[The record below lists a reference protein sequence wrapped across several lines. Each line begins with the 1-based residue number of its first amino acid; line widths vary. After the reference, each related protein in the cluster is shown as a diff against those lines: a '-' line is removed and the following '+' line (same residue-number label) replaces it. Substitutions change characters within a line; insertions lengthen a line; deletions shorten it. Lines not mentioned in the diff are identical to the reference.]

1 MADHEVAQICPN
13 GHIANSAMLLVPQH
27 NKEYCEKCGEK
38 TLAACP
44 KCGGTIRGAGGIG
57 RYDRPAHCRDCG
69 AAYPWTERAMQAAI
83 ELFLDET
90 GAQGEEA
97 KAFEQSVHDVTRQ
110 TPAAQVASNRIVKA
124 LKKVG
129 TATATSIREILVGVA
144 SEAAKKT
151 LLGP

>member
-1 MADHEVAQICPN
+1 MR
-13 GHIANSAMLLVPQH
+13 
-27 NKEYCEKCGEK
+27 
-38 TLAACP
+38 AAV
-44 KCGGTIRGAGGIG
+44 
-57 RYDRPAHCRDCG
+57 
-69 AAYPWTERAMQAAI
+69 

-97 KAFEQSVHDVTRQ
+97 KAFEQNVHDATRQ
-110 TPAAQVASNRIVKA
+110 MPNAQVASNRIVKA

-129 TATATSIREILVGVA
+129 TATAASIREILVGVA